1 MPIGRNVGDQT
12 FMSDRTLF
20 QRAGDAVLRRLKRAI
35 RAQDGQALVELA
47 LALPILLLVLFGI
60 FDFGTAIS
68 NWNSETSLANVGA
81 RYASV
86 GALPNSTQDPTCG
99 TNTTISTYLAC
110 QAQHVYSLPTTSS
123 SEGLQGPVGVTV
135 CAPGG
140 TAVGDP
146 VEVKVTAGYKWLP
159 ALGFLNVNPTS
170 VTATAT
176 MRIENVNAGWGS
188 FSSTC

>member
-1 MPIGRNVGDQT
+1 
-12 FMSDRTLF
+12 
-20 QRAGDAVLRRLKRAI
+20 VLRRVKRAI

-47 LALPILLLVLFGI
+47 LALPILLVILFGI

-81 RYASV
+81 RYAAV
-86 GALPNSTQDPTCG
+86 GALPNSTEDPTCG

-110 QAQHVYSLPTTSS
+110 QAQKIYSLPTTANG
-123 SEGLQGPVGVTV
+123 SEGLQGPVSVTV

-146 VEVKVTAGYKWLP
+146 VEVKVTAPYDWLP
-159 ALGFLNVNPTS
+159 TWSFVNLNPGSLATN

-176 MRIENVNAGWGS
+176 MRIENVNSSWGT
-188 FSSTC
+188 FSTTC